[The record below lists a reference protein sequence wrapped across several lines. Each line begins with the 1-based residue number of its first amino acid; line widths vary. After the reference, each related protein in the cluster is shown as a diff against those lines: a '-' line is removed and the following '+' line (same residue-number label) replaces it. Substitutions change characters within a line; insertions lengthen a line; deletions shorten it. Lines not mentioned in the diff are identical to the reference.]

1 VLIARPLVD
10 RLNDRTVTMTS
21 ALDPLAIDARSTGCC
36 EPAFTGLLFA
46 LVIDVFE
53 VEGVDVAWKV
63 AIMPEKC

>member
-1 VLIARPLVD
+1 
-10 RLNDRTVTMTS
+10 MTS